1 MMNMA
6 DAQLTGADESGA
18 NEHQRR

>member
-1 MMNMA
+1 MNMA